1 MKEHYDFSDARPN
14 PYAKRMNNGY
24 SVSIH
29 YETRDDLEEESTI
42 NTIKLL
48 LKQPKLN
55 SLHLYI
61 KDERKSDTNTNET
74 LLKSI

>member
-14 PYAKRMNNGY
+14 PYAERMNNGY

-29 YETRDDLEEESTI
+29 YETRDDLEKESTI

-55 SLHLYI
+55 SLHLYV
-61 KDERKSDTNTNET
+61 KKEKKSEVSTQITV
-74 LLKSI
+74 SS